1 MTQETSGES
10 RSTKSDRREA
20 ARQKAR
26 QLREDQKK
34 KETRNRFFI
43 QGGIVVGALAII
55 AVVALIIF
63 NSIKPAGPGP
73 ANMASDG
80 IVVGQG
86 LKAVRTPALGPND
99 VPETSS
105 PRSPGKSVD
114 IRIYHD
120 YLCPYCAKF
129 EQANSEQLKGL
140 INSGAATVEFH
151 PLALLT
157 SRSAGTKY
165 SLRAVNAAACVANFS
180 PDQFYDFNSALFV
193 DQPAEGSA
201 GRSDG
206 ELKTIAAG
214 SGVQEVS
221 SVNSC
226 IDDGTF
232 KDWAQQASARAT
244 AGPLPGTSVPK
255 ITGTPTILVDGVQY
269 PGSPFDKDEFAAFVT
284 NAAAKSYS
292 TPSPAPPP
300 N

>member
-1 MTQETSGES
+1 MTNGTSGEN
-10 RSTKSDRREA
+10 RLTKNDRRSA
-20 ARQKAR
+20 AREKAR
-26 QLREDQKK
+26 QLREEQKK
-34 KETRNRFFI
+34 KERRNRYFL

-55 AVVALIIF
+55 AVVTLIIF

-80 IVVGQG
+80 IVFGEG
-86 LKAVRTPALGPND
+86 LKAQRTSALQPNDTPA
-99 VPETSS
+99 TSTAR
-105 PRSPGKSVD
+105 PPGKAVD

-120 YLCPYCAKF
+120 YLCPFCAKF
-129 EQANSEQLKGL
+129 EQANNEQLKGMV
-140 INSGAATVEFH
+140 NSGAATVEFH

-165 SLRAVNAAACVANFS
+165 SLRAANAAACVANFS

-201 GRSDG
+201 GRTDA
-206 ELKTIAAG
+206 ELKTLVAS
-214 SGVQEVS
+214 SGVQDTS

-226 IDDGTF
+226 IDNGTY
-232 KDWAQQASARAT
+232 KDWVQQASARAT
-244 AGPLPGTSVPK
+244 AGPLPGTSEPK
-255 ITGTPTILVDGVQY
+255 ITGTPTVLVDGVRY

-292 TPSPAPPP
+292 TPSPAPAP
-300 N
+300 